1 MSESEDELP
10 PEEENSEDE
19 NESDDFEDEDS
30 SEDEQ
35 FVDDIDAWEGEG
47 EPVQYSQVSDGK
59 FDKVQIA
66 EDVKAHHPE
75 VKAYT
80 YDDMYKTM
88 TTNETIGFFTR
99 FEVAAI
105 LGFRALQL
113 NKGAE
118 PFIETSLVDSY
129 EIAKKEL
136 ETGNLPFIIR
146 RPLPNGT
153 YVHVRA
159 QDLQLLC

>member
-10 PEEENSEDE
+10 PEEDNSEEENDSEDFDDDE
-19 NESDDFEDEDS
+19 S
-30 SEDEQ
+30 SEEEQ
-35 FVDDIDAWEGEG
+35 FVDEIETWEGEE
-47 EPVQYSQVSDGK
+47 EPFQYSQASDGK
-59 FDKVQIA
+59 FDKVQI
-66 EDVKAHHPE
+66 DDYVKAHHPE

-80 YDDMYKTM
+80 YEDMYKTM
-88 TTNETIGFFTR
+88 ATNETIGFFTR
-99 FEVAAI
+99 FEVAGI

-118 PFIETSLVDSY
+118 PFIETDLTDSY
-129 EIAKKEL
+129 QIAKREL

-153 YVHVRA
+153 FVHVRA